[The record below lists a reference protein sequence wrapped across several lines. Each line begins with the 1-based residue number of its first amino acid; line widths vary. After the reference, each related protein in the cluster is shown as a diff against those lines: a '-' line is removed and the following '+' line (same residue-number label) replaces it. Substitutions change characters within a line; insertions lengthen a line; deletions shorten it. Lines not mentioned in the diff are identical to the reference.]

1 MRRTVLLEMR
11 CSECGFRLDPVNESQ
26 QACPACGRDPISCEA
41 VGDSSGIAAV
51 LADVATLADHL
62 PLPPHDMEEPMVDDS
77 EVAYLPDPELDL
89 ILTDAEAYINALFE
103 GPILV
108 AGNHLIN

>member
-1 MRRTVLLEMR
+1 MRRTFLLEMR

-26 QACPACGRDPISCEA
+26 QVCPACGRDPIRCEA
-41 VGDSSGIAAV
+41 EDGSGIATA
-51 LADVATLADHL
+51 LADVAALADDL
-62 PLPPHDMEEPMVDDS
+62 PLPPHGMGEALADDS

-89 ILTDAEAYINALFE
+89 ILTDAEAYIKALFE

>member
-26 QACPACGRDPISCEA
+26 QVCPACGRDPTRCEA
-41 VGDSSGIAAV
+41 VEDGSGLAAALGDVAA
-51 LADVATLADHL
+51 LADDL
-62 PLPPHDMEEPMVDDS
+62 PLPPHDMEEALADDS
-77 EVAYLPDPELDL
+77 EVAYLPDPELEL
-89 ILTDAEAYINALFE
+89 ILTDAEAYTKALFE

>member
-1 MRRTVLLEMR
+1 MEMR

-26 QACPACGRDPISCEA
+26 QVCPACGRDPISCEG
-41 VGDSSGIAAV
+41 VEDSSGIAAA
-51 LADVATLADHL
+51 LADVATSAGNF
-62 PLPPHDMEEPMVDDS
+62 PLPPHDMEALADDS
-77 EVAYLPDPELDL
+77 EVAYLPNPELDL
-89 ILTDAEAYINALFE
+89 ILTDAEAYIKWLFE

>member
-1 MRRTVLLEMR
+1 MLEMR

-26 QACPACGRDPISCEA
+26 QVCPACGRDPIRGEA
-41 VGDSSGIAAV
+41 VEDSSGIAAA

-62 PLPPHDMEEPMVDDS
+62 PLPPHVMEEALADDS
-77 EVAYLPDPELDL
+77 EVDHLPDPELDL
-89 ILTDAEAYINALFE
+89 ILTDAEAYIKGLFE

>member
-26 QACPACGRDPISCEA
+26 QVCPACGRDPIRCEA
-41 VGDSSGIAAV
+41 VGDGSGIAAA

-62 PLPPHDMEEPMVDDS
+62 PLPPHDTEEALADDS
-77 EVAYLPDPELDL
+77 EAAYVPDPELD
-89 ILTDAEAYINALFE
+89 ILSTDAEAYIKALFE
-103 GPILV
+103 DPILV
-108 AGNHLIN
+108 AGNRVIN

>member
-26 QACPACGRDPISCEA
+26 QVCPACGRDPIRCET
-41 VGDSSGIAAV
+41 VEDSSGIAAA
-51 LADVATLADHL
+51 LADIATLAEHL
-62 PLPPHDMEEPMVDDS
+62 PLPSHDMEEALADDS
-77 EVAYLPDPELDL
+77 EAVCLADPELDL
-89 ILTDAEAYINALFE
+89 ILTDAEAYIKALFE
-103 GPILV
+103 GPTLV

>member
-1 MRRTVLLEMR
+1 LLEMR

-26 QACPACGRDPISCEA
+26 PVCPACGHDPVRSEA
-41 VGDSSGIAAV
+41 VGDSSGIAAA
-51 LADVATLADHL
+51 LADVATLADRL
-62 PLPPHDMEEPMVDDS
+62 PLAPHDMEEVLADDS
-77 EVAYLPDPELDL
+77 EVGYLPDPELDL
-89 ILTDAEAYINALFE
+89 ILTDAEAYIKGLFE

>member
-26 QACPACGRDPISCEA
+26 QVCPACGRDPVGCEA
-41 VGDSSGIAAV
+41 VEDVSGIAAA
-51 LADVATLADHL
+51 LADVATLADRL
-62 PLPPHDMEEPMVDDS
+62 PLPPPDMEEALADDS
-77 EVAYLPDPELDL
+77 EVAYLPDPELEL
-89 ILTDAEAYINALFE
+89 ILTDAEAYTKALFE

>member
-1 MRRTVLLEMR
+1 MEMR

-26 QACPACGRDPISCEA
+26 QVCPACGHDPIRCEA
-41 VGDSSGIAAV
+41 VEDGSEIAAA
-51 LADVATLADHL
+51 LADVATVADHL
-62 PLPPHDMEEPMVDDS
+62 PLSPHDVEEAVADDS
-77 EVAYLPDPELDL
+77 DMAYLLDPELDL
-89 ILTDAEAYINALFE
+89 ILTDGEAYIKALFE